1 MTDVYATDVLVVG
14 AGPIVLT
21 AALELWE
28 AAGVCRAVLAAALP
42 IRGQIV
48 YRNGEQV
55 AAMDLALPPDMA
67 YGFAA
72 LPQYETERLLREALA
87 RHGCGPERGVER

>member
-1 MTDVYATDVLVVG
+1 M
-14 AGPIVLT
+14 
-21 AALELWE
+21 
-28 AAGVCRAVLAAALP
+28 
-42 IRGQIV
+42 RGQIV

-72 LPQYETERLLREALA
+72 LPQYETERLLA
-87 RHGCGPERGVER
+87 